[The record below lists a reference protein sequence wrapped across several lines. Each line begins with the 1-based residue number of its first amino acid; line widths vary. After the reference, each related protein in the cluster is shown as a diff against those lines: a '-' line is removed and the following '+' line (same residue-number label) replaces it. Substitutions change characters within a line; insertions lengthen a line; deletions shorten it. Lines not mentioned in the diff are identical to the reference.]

1 MMQIDMQKLEVAMK
15 YIERIADGKNPVNNK
30 PMEEDSVLNNP
41 NVIRCMYF
49 VKEVLT
55 AVKENNGIIGGRVSK
70 PSKSPFPFECLSGF
84 EYVDDTSI
92 AHFMNRLKGLALD
105 PNVRGIGTKP
115 VTDWL
120 KRKGYLIDVQ
130 DKYTGKLHPE
140 VTELGI
146 DFGLYMQERT
156 STNGQ
161 AYQIVMYSQKAQEF
175 IAAHLEQIVNNSI

>member
-1 MMQIDMQKLEVAMK
+1 MTQIDMKKLEVAMK

-30 PMEEDSVLNNP
+30 PVEEDSVLNNP

-55 AVKENNGIIGGRVSK
+55 AVKENDGMVGGRASK
-70 PSKSPFPFECLSGF
+70 PSKSPFPFECLSEF

-92 AHFMNRLKGLALD
+92 AYFMNRLKGLALD

-120 KRKGYLIDVQ
+120 KRKGYLIEVQ

-140 VTELGI
+140 ATELGI
-146 DFGLYMQERT
+146 DFGLYMQERI

-161 AYQIVMYSQKAQEF
+161 SYQIVMYSQKAQEF

>member
-1 MMQIDMQKLEVAMK
+1 MQIDMQKLEVAMK

-30 PMEEDSVLNNP
+30 PAEEDSVLNNP

-55 AVKENNGIIGGRVSK
+55 AVKENDGMIGGRASK
-70 PSKSPFPFECLSGF
+70 PPKSPFPFECLSGF

-105 PNVRGIGTKP
+105 LNERGTGTKL

-120 KRKGYLIDVQ
+120 KGKGYLIDIQ
-130 DKYTGKLHPE
+130 GKYTGKLHPE
-140 VTELGI
+140 VTESVI
-146 DFGLYMQERT
+146 EFGLYMQERT
-156 STNGQ
+156 SAYGQ
-161 AYQIVMYSQKAQEF
+161 SYQIVMYSQKAQEF
-175 IAAHLEQIVNNSI
+175 IAAHLEHIVNNSI

>member
-1 MMQIDMQKLEVAMK
+1 MQIDMQKLEVAMK

-30 PMEEDSVLNNP
+30 PTEEDSVLNNP

-49 VKEVLT
+49 VKEVLA
-55 AVKENNGIIGGRVSK
+55 AVKENNGMIGGRASK

-130 DKYTGKLHPE
+130 DKYTGRLALLPAMNHFGGKLYGQSYSNQQE
-140 VTELGI
+140 IEESSERVLREEAKYLG
-146 DFGLYMQERT
+146 
-156 STNGQ
+156 
-161 AYQIVMYSQKAQEF
+161 
-175 IAAHLEQIVNNSI
+175 

>member
-1 MMQIDMQKLEVAMK
+1 MQIDMQKLEVALK

-30 PMEEDSVLNNP
+30 PAESDSVLNNP

-49 VKEVLT
+49 VKDVLA
-55 AVKENNGIIGGRVSK
+55 AVKDNNGMVGERVSK
-70 PSKSPFPFECLSGF
+70 PSKTPFPFECLSAF

-92 AHFMNRLKGLALD
+92 AYLMTRLKGLALD

-120 KRKGYLIDVQ
+120 KQKGYLTNVV

-140 VTELGI
+140 TTDAGVE
-146 DFGLYMQERT
+146 FGLYMQERI
-156 STNGQ
+156 SANGQ
-161 AYQIVMYSQKAQEF
+161 SYQTIMYSQKAQEF
-175 IAAHLEQIVNNSI
+175 IAEHLEQIVKNTI